1 VLLTRSFYKLD
12 TEEVAC
18 GLLGCCLCHETEEGL
33 VSGIIVE
40 TEAYLSRNDPACHAS
55 RGMTRRNATM
65 FGPPG
70 HAYIY
75 FIYGNHYCFN
85 IVTGPKGLGEA
96 VLIRAVEP
104 VSGLD
109 LMYYRRGKVES
120 ITDLTSG
127 PGKLCQAFAIDK
139 KLDGHD
145 LRNKPLFICGKST
158 VGDRQIVVTP
168 RIGISSAKDKKLRF
182 IISGNKY
189 LSRRE
194 SVG

>member
-1 VLLTRSFYKLD
+1 MLLTRSFYKLD
-12 TEEVAC
+12 TEEVASD
-18 GLLGCCLCHETEEGL
+18 LLGCCLCHETEEGL